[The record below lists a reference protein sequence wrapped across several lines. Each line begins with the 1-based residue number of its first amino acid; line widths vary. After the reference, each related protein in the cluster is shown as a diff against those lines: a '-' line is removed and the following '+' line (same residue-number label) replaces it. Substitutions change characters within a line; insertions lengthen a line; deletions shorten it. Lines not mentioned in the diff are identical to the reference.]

1 MSEEHGYQRS
11 GKKCK
16 EKFENLYKYYKKTK
30 DGKAGRQDGKHYRFF
45 RQLEAIYGDQST
57 TNQLSSAS
65 DQTHQTG
72 TLNPTLL
79 YNHITATINQENQ
92 EVKLGAESLSFSNNS
107 TEFETSTSE
116 NNGDDLSN
124 SANDH
129 FKNEKQ
135 RRVKKSWKAKV
146 EEFVNSQMRKVM
158 MTQEGWMEKMLK
170 TIEDREDERLAK
182 EKEWRKQEAER
193 FNQQVHE
200 FWAKERAWVETRDAS
215 IMEALSQIRD
225 VGTNSYHKDKDENM
239 ALHLMDGGLLPSSSN
254 YMNMNSNSFYI
265 PINEGDNLWN
275 RYGVKLSK
283 G

>member
-124 SANDH
+124 SADDH

-170 TIEDREDERLAK
+170 TIEDREDERLDK

-215 IMEALSQIRD
+215 IMEALRQIRD

-239 ALHLMDGGLLPSSSN
+239 GLHLMDGGLLPSSSN

>member
-92 EVKLGAESLSFSNNS
+92 EVKLGTESLSFSNNS

-135 RRVKKSWKAKV
+135 RCVKKSWKAKV
-146 EEFVNSQMRKVM
+146 EDFVNSQMRKVM

-170 TIEDREDERLAK
+170 TIEDRDEERLAK
-182 EKEWRKQEAER
+182 ENEWRKQEAER

-215 IMEALSQIRD
+215 IMEALSQIGG
-225 VGTNSYHKDKDENM
+225 VGTNSNHKAKDESM
-239 ALHLMDGGLLPSSSN
+239 GLQLMDGGLSPSSSN
-254 YMNMNSNSFYI
+254 YMNMNSNSFYF